1 LTREWLAC
9 LRQIVCSGVSSGEF
23 HVADAD
29 VATRRLLT
37 MIDGLGAQMV
47 VRTVPS
53 GEAGHIARQYFTSEL
68 GIGLPDAAKY

>member
-1 LTREWLAC
+1 M
-9 LRQIVCSGVSSGEF
+9 
-23 HVADAD
+23 ADAD